1 VTAADGAVDEA
12 TQGSVGADASMSP
25 AEGDAGHGLVVVV
38 SGPSGVGK
46 GSVHAGLYGLL
57 EGLEVSVSM
66 TTRAPRPGERDG
78 VAYRF
83 VDDAT
88 FDRMVAGDDLLEWA
102 EYAGNRYGTPR
113 GPLEE
118 AVSRG
123 RTVLLEIE
131 VQGALQ
137 IRSRMPEALRIFLVP
152 PAFDELERRLRDRGT
167 EDDATIQARL
177 EVARAEMGAQDAFH
191 HVVVNDDLDRATR
204 EGAELIGRA
213 RSGL

>member
-1 VTAADGAVDEA
+1 MSEQTGGAGDLAAER
-12 TQGSVGADASMSP
+12 
-25 AEGDAGHGLVVVV
+25 GLVVVI

-46 GSVHAGLYGLL
+46 GSVHAGLHGLL
-57 EGLEVSVSM
+57 EGLEDSVSA

-78 VAYRF
+78 VAYHF
-83 VDDAT
+83 VDAAT
-88 FDRMVAGDDLLEWA
+88 FDRMISSDALLEWA

-113 GPLEE
+113 APLEE
-118 AVSRG
+118 AVARG

-137 IRSRMPEALRIFLVP
+137 VRDRLPEALLIFLVP

-167 EDDATIQARL
+167 EDESTVQARL
-177 EVARAEMGAQDAFH
+177 EVARSEMGAQEHFD
-191 HVVVNDDLDRATR
+191 HVVVNADLEQCT
-204 EGAELIGRA
+204 AEVAHHITRA

>member
-1 VTAADGAVDEA
+1 VSDR
-12 TQGSVGADASMSP
+12 
-25 AEGDAGHGLVVVV
+25 GLVVVI

-46 GSVHAGLYGLL
+46 GSVHAGLHGLL
-57 EGLEVSVSM
+57 DGLETSVSA

-78 VAYRF
+78 VAYHF

-88 FDRMVAGDDLLEWA
+88 FDRMVATDALLEWA
-102 EYAGNRYGTPR
+102 EYAGHRYGTPR
-113 GPLEE
+113 TPLED
-118 AVSRG
+118 AVARG

-137 IRSRMPEALRIFLVP
+137 VRDGLPDALLIFLVP

-167 EDDATIQARL
+167 EDETTILNRL
-177 EVARAEMGAQDAFH
+177 EVARGEMAAIDAFD
-191 HVVVNDDLDRATR
+191 HVVINDDLDRCT
-204 EGAELIGRA
+204 AEVAALIGRA

>member
-1 VTAADGAVDEA
+1 VIP
-12 TQGSVGADASMSP
+12 GSLEDP
-25 AEGDAGHGLVVVV
+25 EGPGLDQGLVVVV

-46 GSVHAGLYGLL
+46 GSVHAGLHGLL

-78 VAYRF
+78 VAYHF

-88 FDRMVAGDDLLEWA
+88 FDRMVAADALVEWA
-102 EYAGNRYGTPR
+102 EYAGHRYGTPR
-113 GPLEE
+113 EPLES
-118 AVSRG
+118 AVAAG

-137 IRSRMPEALRIFLVP
+137 IRSRMPEALLIFLVP

-167 EDDATIQARL
+167 EDEATIQARL
-177 EVARAEMGAQDAFH
+177 EVARSEMGAQDAFDH
-191 HVVVNDDLDRATR
+191 IVVNDDLDRATSDVAR
-204 EGAELIGRA
+204 LIDRA

>member
-1 VTAADGAVDEA
+1 MIP
-12 TQGSVGADASMSP
+12 GSLEDP
-25 AEGDAGHGLVVVV
+25 EGPGLDQGLVVVV

-46 GSVHAGLYGLL
+46 GSVHAGLHGLL

-78 VAYRF
+78 VAYHF
-83 VDDAT
+83 VDDAA
-88 FDRMVAGDDLLEWA
+88 FDRMVAADALVEWA

-113 GPLEE
+113 EPLEA
-118 AVSRG
+118 AVAAG

-137 IRSRMPEALRIFLVP
+137 IRSRMPEALLIFLAP

-167 EDDATIQARL
+167 EDEATIQARL
-177 EVARAEMGAQDAFH
+177 EVARSEMGAQDAFDH
-191 HVVVNDDLDRATR
+191 IVVNDDLDRATSDVAR
-204 EGAELIGRA
+204 LIDRA

>member
-1 VTAADGAVDEA
+1 MNGER
-12 TQGSVGADASMSP
+12 
-25 AEGDAGHGLVVVV
+25 GLVVVV

-46 GSVHAGLYGLL
+46 GSVHAGLFGLL
-57 EGLEVSVSM
+57 DGLEMSVSA

-78 VAYRF
+78 IAYHF

-88 FDRMVAGDDLLEWA
+88 FDRMVSGGALLEWA

-113 GPLEE
+113 APLED
-118 AVSRG
+118 AVARG

-137 IRSRMPEALRIFLVP
+137 VRTGLPDALLIFLVP
-152 PAFDELERRLRDRGT
+152 PAFEELERRLRDRGT
-167 EDDATIQARL
+167 EDEATILERL
-177 EVARAEMGAQDAFH
+177 EVARGEMGAVDAFD
-191 HVVVNDDLDRATR
+191 HVVINDDLDRCT
-204 EGAELIGRA
+204 AEVAALIARA